1 MNKISKYLISV
12 FGLLVHT
19 SISFADTQC
28 CKKTCAQS
36 QNLYQPHAFSVS
48 MSREIMLE
56 KDAWYPTDHDEN
68 WHGTFGSGFNYMH
81 TFDTC
86 GTCIT
91 SCCSQLGSLPFWAS
105 NESNTMTVGDNSGTY
120 DLDGY
125 QMGLGPVT
133 TDGIVT
139 LNPIIFQAGADFLF
153 YAGAHRNKRGFFFK
167 AHAPVGVMSI
177 NPNLTFTDTID
188 PVNYARGALSSA
200 TTTVAPYA
208 NIQQSFQ
215 GGISDGFL
223 DPMIHGLINISTQKA
238 TTFGDAEL
246 TLGYNF
252 FANDAAHVG
261 VAVRLSIPTGNKAQG
276 IYVLEPIF
284 GRNGHWGIGGEL
296 IAHWKLWN
304 SNNNRYVQLFF
315 DGDALHLCKSEQ
327 IRSFDLK
334 ENGLGS
340 KYLLLARYTGNN
352 ANTSGSFQDEILNA
366 VNITTIGVGSTFA
379 IEGNFALG
387 IQFFWDNWSF
397 EAGYEGWG
405 RTCEK
410 LTLCSMCPNSIN
422 LNDFAVLGRQTPF
435 NTAGTFIGL
444 CEPLATIGESAN
456 YSATPTSTIVDAC
469 LSANRL
475 PEAPEDALD
484 IDAQCAQAVY
494 TSKAYAEFRYTWS
507 DNEYA
512 PYLAITGGAEI
523 PNSAKNQAVKFWNI
537 GFNGG
542 LAF

>member
-1 MNKISKYLISV
+1 
-12 FGLLVHT
+12 
-19 SISFADTQC
+19 
-28 CKKTCAQS
+28 
-36 QNLYQPHAFSVS
+36 LYQPHAFSVS

-68 WHGTFGSGFNYMH
+68 WHGTFGSGFDYMH

-86 GTCIT
+86 GTTIT
-91 SCCSQLGSLPFWAS
+91 NCCAQLGSLPFWAS
-105 NESNTMTVGDNSGTY
+105 DNSNTMSIGDNSGDY
-120 DLDGY
+120 DIDGY
-125 QMGLGPVT
+125 QMGLGPIT
-133 TDGIVT
+133 NTDGTVT
-139 LNPIIFQAGADFLF
+139 LNPIIFQAGADFLL
-153 YAGAHRNKRGFFFK
+153 YVGAHRNQRGFFFK
-167 AHAPVGVMSI
+167 AHAPVGVISI
-177 NPNLTFTDTID
+177 NPNLTFTNTID
-188 PVNYARGALSSA
+188 PQDYQPGLFNTQTGASPAVSA
-200 TTTVAPYA
+200 VPAPYS
-208 NIQQSFQ
+208 NIQQAFQ
-215 GGISDGFL
+215 GGIGYGWL
-223 DPMIHGLINISTQKA
+223 DPMTHGLININTLKA

-246 TLGYNF
+246 VAGYNL
-252 FANDAAHVG
+252 FANESGHLG
-261 VAVRLSIPTGNKAQG
+261 IGVRLSIPTGNKAQG
-276 IYVLEPIF
+276 VYVLEPLF

-304 SNNNRYVQLFF
+304 SNNNRYVQFFF

-327 IRSFDLK
+327 VRSFDLK

-340 KYLLLARYTGNN
+340 KYLLLARYIGNT
-352 ANTSGSFQDEILNA
+352 ANTAGNFQNEILNA

-387 IQFFWDNWSF
+387 IQCFWDNWSF

-405 RTCEK
+405 RTCEE
-410 LTLCSMCPNSIN
+410 LTLCSTCQNSIN
-422 LNDFAVLGRQTPF
+422 YNDFAVLGRQTPYS
-435 NTAGTFIGL
+435 TATDTAVFLGL
-444 CEPLATIGESAN
+444 CQPTATINESVAQIN
-456 YSATPTSTIVDAC
+456 TFAPTSIVKDAC

-475 PEAPEDALD
+475 AEAPEDALD

-507 DNEYA
+507 ENEYA

-523 PNSAKNQAVKFWNI
+523 PNIAKNQAVKFWNI